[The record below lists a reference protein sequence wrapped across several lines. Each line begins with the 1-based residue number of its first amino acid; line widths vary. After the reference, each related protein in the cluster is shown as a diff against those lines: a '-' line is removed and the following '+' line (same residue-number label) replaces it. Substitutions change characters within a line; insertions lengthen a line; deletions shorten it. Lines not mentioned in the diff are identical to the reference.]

1 MRTRQGIV
9 SVLLG
14 YCGGAMLGIS
24 HSVPLTQAGLRLSA
38 GWNRNSRDCLFHQ
51 CLTPALEI
59 GQLLGEAE
67 SKFIPSFQNVTG
79 QKKC

>member
-38 GWNRNSRDCLFHQ
+38 GWNRNSRDLFVPPMPHP
-51 CLTPALEI
+51 CSGDRAAPGRGRIKVHT
-59 GQLLGEAE
+59 
-67 SKFIPSFQNVTG
+67 
-79 QKKC
+79 